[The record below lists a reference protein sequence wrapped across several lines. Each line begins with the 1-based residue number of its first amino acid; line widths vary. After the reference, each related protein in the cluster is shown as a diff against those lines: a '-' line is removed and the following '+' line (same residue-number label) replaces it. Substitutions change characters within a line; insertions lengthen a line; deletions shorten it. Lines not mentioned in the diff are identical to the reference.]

1 MRIWIGYGS
10 KYGYTRKMVEQLAD
24 ALEAEVTLQDLKQK
38 DKGSWQHADAL
49 ILGGSVYAG
58 RLRKEV
64 RSFAAQNK
72 AELLS
77 KPLGLFLC
85 GMQDKEES
93 EAAFRTN
100 FDAELLSAA
109 KVKAFL
115 GGAFQIEKMNVLE
128 KTIIKK
134 VAKGEIV
141 MEKDYPEELE
151 RLAEA
156 MK

>member
-24 ALEAEVTLQDLKQK
+24 ALEAEVILQDLKQK
-38 DKGSWQHADAL
+38 DEGSWQHADAL

-64 RSFAAQNK
+64 RRFAARNK
-72 AELLS
+72 LNLLS

-85 GMQDKEES
+85 GMQGKEES
-93 EAAFRTN
+93 KVAFNTN

-109 KVKAFL
+109 RVKVFL
-115 GGAFQIEKMNVLE
+115 GGSFQMEKMNVLE

-134 VAKGEIV
+134 VAKGDVV
-141 MEKDYPEELE
+141 MEKAYPEEIE
-151 RLAEA
+151 RLVEA
-156 MK
+156 MR